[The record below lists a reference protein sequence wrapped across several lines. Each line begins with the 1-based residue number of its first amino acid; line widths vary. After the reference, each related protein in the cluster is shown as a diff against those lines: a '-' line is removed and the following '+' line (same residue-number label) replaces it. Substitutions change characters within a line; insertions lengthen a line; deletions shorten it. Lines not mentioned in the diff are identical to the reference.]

1 MFVPKI
7 DPRETM
13 RLNVFWKRNPTGLAT
28 TQNHYIKI
36 ALPDAIAAIKQ
47 FSQALMC
54 ACAPDGSSEV
64 QASCVRL
71 KPNSS
76 P

>member
-7 DPRETM
+7 HPRETM

-36 ALPDAIAAIKQ
+36 ALP
-47 FSQALMC
+47 SLRRE
-54 ACAPDGSSEV
+54 SS
-64 QASCVRL
+64 S
-71 KPNSS
+71 
-76 P
+76 